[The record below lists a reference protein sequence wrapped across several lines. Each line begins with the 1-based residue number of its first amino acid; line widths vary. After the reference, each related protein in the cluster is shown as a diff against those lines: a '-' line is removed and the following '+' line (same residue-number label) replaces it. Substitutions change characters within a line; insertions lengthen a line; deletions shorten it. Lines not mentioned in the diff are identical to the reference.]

1 MLSADPLAI
10 TGLYAGPV
18 ASALMSSLLA
28 EPAIPDPPRRVWRDW
43 PVAGLISL
51 AAVLEGLVR
60 DDITWR
66 PLTTVVVAALAATT
80 LWRRTAPLAMM
91 AVGFG
96 PVVFLDQLAGVAGR
110 PPVEFHASVFV
121 LLLPYAL
128 FRWGSGRHVAWGT
141 MIMFVTYVVVT
152 ATAWTGLGDAIGG
165 AIALV
170 VPAVLGLE
178 VRQLT
183 TSRAR
188 RIEDVKSQERAILAR
203 ELHDTVAHHVSAIA
217 IRAQAGRVV
226 GAADPAGALEAL
238 AVIEHE
244 ASRTLAEM
252 RGIVGA
258 LRGDESADYAPQ
270 PGMADIT
277 RFATVDGRPRV
288 AVTLGPGLD
297 DIGTA
302 VGAALYRVTQEAITN
317 SRRHAEGATLV
328 TVAVAANSQAVTLT
342 VDDDGHTHGPASAA
356 GGGFGLVGMTER
368 CQLLGGSLTA
378 GPLRDGGWRVEAT
391 LPRRGVKS

>member
-1 MLSADPLAI
+1 VLSADPLAI
-10 TGLYAGPV
+10 TGHYAGSV
-18 ASALMSSLLA
+18 ASALISSLVA
-28 EPAIPDPPRRVWRDW
+28 EPAIADPPRRVWRDW
-43 PVAGLISL
+43 PVAGFIFL
-51 AAVLEGLVR
+51 AAVIEGLVR
-60 DDITWR
+60 DDVTWR
-66 PLTTVVVAALAATT
+66 PLATVVVAALAATT

-91 AVGFG
+91 ALWFG
-96 PVVFLDQLAGVAGR
+96 TVITLDQLAGAAGR
-110 PPVEFHASVFV
+110 PPVGFHTSAFV

-128 FRWGSGRHVAWGT
+128 FRWGSGRHAAWGA
-141 MIMFVTYVVVT
+141 MIMLVVYVMVTT
-152 ATAWTGLGDAIGG
+152 TSWTGLSNAIGG
-165 AIALV
+165 AIVLV
-170 VPAVLGLE
+170 VPALLGIE

-188 RIEDVKSQERAILAR
+188 RIEDVKSQERATLAR

-226 GAADPAGALEAL
+226 GATDPAGALDAL

-258 LRGDESADYAPQ
+258 LRGDESAEYRPQ
-270 PGMADIT
+270 SGMADIV

-302 VGAALYRVTQEAITN
+302 VGAALYRITQEAITN

-342 VDDDGHTHGPASAA
+342 VDDDGPTHGRASAA
-356 GGGFGLVGMTER
+356 GGGFGLIGMAER

-378 GPLRDGGWRVEAT
+378 GPLRDRGWRVEAT
-391 LPRRGVKS
+391 LPRRGVES